1 MQRCLLTSE
10 ELRIHFA
17 SAEDEENEDEEEE
30 TVDAQDETS
39 EEDDD
44 EESDD
49 VSAQDEESDSEED
62 DDEEVDAQS
71 EDETSEDDDE
81 DDDED
86 EDVSAQDEEDTDDED
101 EEPKQATGSMPRFR
115 VVAYT
120 GGKIRVSGWQY
131 PVVVDLAGL
140 EIPSQR
146 IPVRFNHDPA
156 SGIGHTTKIAVVKSA
171 LVAEGVISRSTAA
184 AMEVIES
191 AKKGFP
197 WQASVGL
204 SVEEYEEVDED
215 EEVEVNG
222 SKFTGPLIV
231 VSRSILE
238 EISFVDL
245 GADRNTT
252 VSVAAKRRFTMTTN
266 GRSSGKNG
274 TSARAIIAR
283 AKAERRR
290 LATIRALI
298 EEAASSRYVDIEL
311 LERIAARA
319 EDEGWDVQRTELE
332 ILRATRPRVREI
344 GQRQKTYTPAVI
356 EAALCL
362 SCGIPDERLAQDRD
376 YGEKVVEQAWPLRR
390 RGLLGMLSLAL
401 EASGVRVPYN
411 PNELYDTIV
420 QMQRTPNLQAAGFS
434 SINLPGILG
443 NVANKILLEAFTEQ
457 PATYDQIAAIEDF
470 SNFHVHNIYRLDAT
484 GSFVRVPHDGEL
496 PHGQLVE
503 SAYTNKLDTY
513 GMMLTITRQQIV
525 NDDLGAFKSLIAQ
538 LGRRA
543 RIALER
549 ALYNVVMEAT
559 DNFYSAANGNRLTT
573 APLGIDSIGRAR
585 AALSKMLDA
594 NGDPLAI
601 EGQYLLVP
609 PELEPLALQIYTSM
623 TLNETTDV
631 NKPKPVNN
639 PYVNRYKPV
648 SSPFLSSGTGA
659 GQSPTTWY
667 MIANPSQV
675 PAYQVAFLEGRRA
688 PTIETADTEFRTL
701 GLSMRAYWDFGVAR
715 IDPRGAIKATA

>member
-1 MQRCLLTSE
+1 MKRCRLTSE
-10 ELRIHFA
+10 DLRIRFA
-17 SAEDEENEDEEEE
+17 LPEEEDEEEKE
-30 TVDAQDETS
+30 TVDAQDDEEDEEDDDEDETDNEDES
-39 EEDDD
+39 SDEEDDD
-44 EESDD
+44 EEKDAR
-49 VSAQDEESDSEED
+49 AQ
-62 DDEEVDAQS
+62 AQGQ
-71 EDETSEDDDE
+71 EK
-81 DDDED
+81 
-86 EDVSAQDEEDTDDED
+86 
-101 EEPKQATGSMPRFR
+101 PKQAAGSMPRFR
-115 VVAYT
+115 VLAYT

-140 EIPSQR
+140 EIPSQK
-146 IPVRFNHDPA
+146 IPVRFNHDPN
-156 SGIGHTTKIAVVKSA
+156 SGIGHTTKIAVVESA

-204 SVEEYEEVDED
+204 SVEDYEEIDED
-215 EEVEVNG
+215 EDVEVNG

-231 VSRSILE
+231 ISRSILD

-252 VSVAAKRRFTMTTN
+252 VSVAAKRSITMTTN
-266 GRSSGKNG
+266 EQSTSKND
-274 TSARAIIAR
+274 TSAKAIIAR

-290 LATIRALI
+290 LAAIRALI
-298 EEAASSRYVDIEL
+298 EEAASSRNVDIEL

-332 ILRATRPRVREI
+332 ILRATRPRVKEV

-362 SCGIPDERLAQDRD
+362 SCGIPDERLAKDRD

-420 QMQRTPNLQAAGFS
+420 QMQRSPNLQAAGFS
-434 SINLPGILG
+434 TVNLPGILG
-443 NVANKILLEAFTEQ
+443 NVANKILLDAFTQQ
-457 PATYDQIAAIEDF
+457 PVTYDQIAAIEDF

-559 DNFYSAANGNRLTT
+559 DNFYSAANGNRLTS

-601 EGQYLLVP
+601 EGQYILVP

-623 TLNETTDV
+623 TLNETTEV
-631 NKPKPVNN
+631 NRPRPVNN

-648 SSPFLSSGTGA
+648 SSPFLSSGSGA

-667 MIANPSQV
+667 MIANPALV
-675 PAYQVAFLEGRRA
+675 PAFQVAFLEGRRA

>member
-1 MQRCLLTSE
+1 MKRCRLTSE
-10 ELRIHFA
+10 ELRIRFA
-17 SAEDEENEDEEEE
+17 SPEDEEKEDEEEE
-30 TVDAQDETS
+30 ETDDAQEDEENDDEEETDNEDDEEDVGTQGEDES
-39 EEDDD
+39 SDEEDDD
-44 EESDD
+44 EEKD
-49 VSAQDEESDSEED
+49 AQD
-62 DDEEVDAQS
+62 
-71 EDETSEDDDE
+71 
-81 DDDED
+81 
-86 EDVSAQDEEDTDDED
+86 QDEEDIDDED
-101 EEPKQATGSMPRFR
+101 EEEPKRAAGNMPRFR
-115 VVAYT
+115 VLAYT
-120 GGKIRVSGWQY
+120 GGKIRVSGWQH

-146 IPVRFNHDPA
+146 IPVRFNHDPN

-204 SVEEYEEVDED
+204 SVEEYEEIDED
-215 EEVEVNG
+215 EEVGVNG

-231 VSRSILE
+231 VSRSILD

-252 VSVAAKRRFTMTTN
+252 VSVAAKRRVTMTTN
-266 GRSSGKNG
+266 GHASGKNA

-290 LATIRALI
+290 LAAIRALI
-298 EEAASSRYVDIEL
+298 EEAASSRHVDIEL

-332 ILRATRPRVREI
+332 ILRATRPRVKEI

-362 SCGIPDERLAQDRD
+362 SCGIPDERLAKDRD

-457 PATYDQIAAIEDF
+457 PVTYDQIAAIEDF

-549 ALYNVVMEAT
+549 ALYNVVMEPT
-559 DNFYSAANGNRLTT
+559 DNFYSAANGNRLTS

-609 PELEPLALQIYTSM
+609 PELEPLALQIYTSI
-623 TLNETTDV
+623 TLNETTEV
-631 NKPKPVNN
+631 NRPRPVNN
-639 PYVNRYKPV
+639 PYVNRYKPI
-648 SSPFLSSGTGA
+648 SSPFLSSGSGA

-675 PAYQVAFLEGRRA
+675 PAFQVAFLEGRRA
-688 PTIETADTEFRTL
+688 PTIETSDTEFRTL

>member
-1 MQRCLLTSE
+1 MKRCRLTSE
-10 ELRIHFA
+10 DLRIRFA
-17 SAEDEENEDEEEE
+17 LPEEEDEEEKE
-30 TVDAQDETS
+30 TVDAQDDEEDEEDDDEDETDNEDES
-39 EEDDD
+39 SDEEDDD
-44 EESDD
+44 EEKDAW
-49 VSAQDEESDSEED
+49 AQ
-62 DDEEVDAQS
+62 AQGQ
-71 EDETSEDDDE
+71 EK
-81 DDDED
+81 
-86 EDVSAQDEEDTDDED
+86 
-101 EEPKQATGSMPRFR
+101 PKQAAGSMPRFR
-115 VVAYT
+115 VLAYT

-146 IPVRFNHDPA
+146 IPVRFNHDPN
-156 SGIGHTTKIAVVKSA
+156 SGIGHTTKIAVVESA

-204 SVEEYEEVDED
+204 SVEDYEEIDED

-231 VSRSILE
+231 ISRSILD

-252 VSVAAKRRFTMTTN
+252 VSVAAKRSITMTTN
-266 GRSSGKNG
+266 EQSTSKND
-274 TSARAIIAR
+274 TSAKAIIAR

-290 LATIRALI
+290 LAAIRALI
-298 EEAASSRYVDIEL
+298 EEAASSRNVDIEL
-311 LERIAARA
+311 LERIAAQA

-332 ILRATRPRVREI
+332 ILRATRPRVKEV

-362 SCGIPDERLAQDRD
+362 SCGIPDERLAKDRD

-401 EASGVRVPYN
+401 EAAGVRVPYN

-420 QMQRTPNLQAAGFS
+420 QMQRSPNLQAAGFS
-434 SINLPGILG
+434 TVNLPGILG
-443 NVANKILLEAFTEQ
+443 NVANKILLDAFTQQ
-457 PATYDQIAAIEDF
+457 PVTYDQIAAIEDF

-559 DNFYSAANGNRLTT
+559 DNFYSAANGNRLTS

-601 EGQYLLVP
+601 EGQYILVP

-623 TLNETTDV
+623 TLNETTEV
-631 NKPKPVNN
+631 NRPRPVNN

-648 SSPFLSSGTGA
+648 SSPFLSSGSGA

-667 MIANPSQV
+667 MIANPALV
-675 PAYQVAFLEGRRA
+675 PAFQVAFLEGRRA

>member
-1 MQRCLLTSE
+1 MKRCRLTSE
-10 ELRIHFA
+10 ELRIRFA
-17 SAEDEENEDEEEE
+17 LPEDEEEDEEKE
-30 TVDAQDETS
+30 TVDGQND

-44 EESDD
+44 EEETDDEDESSD
-49 VSAQDEESDSEED
+49 EED
-62 DDEEVDAQS
+62 DDEEKDAQ
-71 EDETSEDDDE
+71 
-81 DDDED
+81 
-86 EDVSAQDEEDTDDED
+86 AQAQGQK
-101 EEPKQATGSMPRFR
+101 EPKQATGSMPRFR
-115 VVAYT
+115 VLAYT
-120 GGKIRVSGWQY
+120 GGKIRVSGWQQ

-140 EIPSQR
+140 EIPSQK
-146 IPVRFNHDPA
+146 IPVRFNHDPN
-156 SGIGHTTKIAVVKSA
+156 SGIGHTTKIAVVESA

-204 SVEEYEEVDED
+204 SVEEYEEIDED
-215 EEVEVNG
+215 EDVEVNG

-231 VSRSILE
+231 ISRSILD

-252 VSVAAKRRFTMTTN
+252 VSVAANRSITMTTN
-266 GRSSGKNG
+266 EQSTSKND
-274 TSARAIIAR
+274 TSAKAIIAR

-290 LATIRALI
+290 LAAIRALI
-298 EEAASSRYVDIEL
+298 EEAASSRHVDIEL
-311 LERIAARA
+311 LERIAAQA
-319 EDEGWDVQRTELE
+319 EEEGWDVQRTELE
-332 ILRATRPRVREI
+332 ILRATRPRVKEI

-362 SCGIPDERLAQDRD
+362 SCGIPDERLAKDRD

-420 QMQRTPNLQAAGFS
+420 QMQRSPNLQAAGFS
-434 SINLPGILG
+434 TVNLPGILG
-443 NVANKILLEAFTEQ
+443 NVANKILLDAFTQQ
-457 PATYDQIAAIEDF
+457 PVTYDQIAAIEDF

-559 DNFYSAANGNRLTT
+559 DNFYSAANGNRLTS

-601 EGQYLLVP
+601 EGQYILVP

-623 TLNETTDV
+623 TLNETTEV
-631 NKPKPVNN
+631 NRPRPVNN
-639 PYVNRYKPV
+639 PYVNRYKPI
-648 SSPFLSSGTGA
+648 SSPFLSSGSGA

-667 MIANPSQV
+667 MIANPSLV
-675 PAYQVAFLEGRRA
+675 PAFQVAFLEGRRA

>member
-1 MQRCLLTSE
+1 MKRCRLTSE
-10 ELRIHFA
+10 DLRIRFA
-17 SAEDEENEDEEEE
+17 LPEEEDEEEKE
-30 TVDAQDETS
+30 TVDAQDEEEDEEDDDEDETDNEDES
-39 EEDDD
+39 SDEEDDD
-44 EESDD
+44 EEKDAR
-49 VSAQDEESDSEED
+49 AQ
-62 DDEEVDAQS
+62 AQGQ
-71 EDETSEDDDE
+71 EK
-81 DDDED
+81 
-86 EDVSAQDEEDTDDED
+86 
-101 EEPKQATGSMPRFR
+101 PKQAAGSMPRFR
-115 VVAYT
+115 VLAYT

-140 EIPSQR
+140 EIPSQK
-146 IPVRFNHDPA
+146 IPVRFNHDPN
-156 SGIGHTTKIAVVKSA
+156 SGIGHTTKIAVVESA

-204 SVEEYEEVDED
+204 SVEDYEEIDED

-231 VSRSILE
+231 ISRSILD

-252 VSVAAKRRFTMTTN
+252 VSVAAKRSITMTTN
-266 GRSSGKNG
+266 EQSTSKNE
-274 TSARAIIAR
+274 TSAKAIIAR

-290 LATIRALI
+290 LAAIRALI
-298 EEAASSRYVDIEL
+298 EEAASSRNVDIEL

-332 ILRATRPRVREI
+332 ILRATRPRVKEV

-362 SCGIPDERLAQDRD
+362 SCGIPDERLAKDRD

-401 EASGVRVPYN
+401 EAAGVRVPYN

-420 QMQRTPNLQAAGFS
+420 QMQRSPNLQAAGFS
-434 SINLPGILG
+434 TVNLPGILG
-443 NVANKILLEAFTEQ
+443 NVANKILLDAFTQQ
-457 PATYDQIAAIEDF
+457 PVTYDQIAAIEDF

-559 DNFYSAANGNRLTT
+559 DNFYSAANGNRLTS

-601 EGQYLLVP
+601 EGQYILVP

-623 TLNETTDV
+623 TLNETTEV
-631 NKPKPVNN
+631 NRPRPVNN

-648 SSPFLSSGTGA
+648 SSPFLSSGSGA

-667 MIANPSQV
+667 MIANPALV
-675 PAYQVAFLEGRRA
+675 PAFQVAFLEGRRA

>member
-1 MQRCLLTSE
+1 MKRCRLTSE
-10 ELRIHFA
+10 ELRIRFA
-17 SAEDEENEDEEEE
+17 LPEDEDEDEEKE
-30 TVDAQDETS
+30 TVDGQND

-44 EESDD
+44 EEETDDEDESSD
-49 VSAQDEESDSEED
+49 EED
-62 DDEEVDAQS
+62 DDEEKDAQ
-71 EDETSEDDDE
+71 
-81 DDDED
+81 
-86 EDVSAQDEEDTDDED
+86 AQAQGQK
-101 EEPKQATGSMPRFR
+101 EPRQATGSMPRFR
-115 VVAYT
+115 VLAYT
-120 GGKIRVSGWQY
+120 GGKIRVSGWQH

-140 EIPSQR
+140 EIPSQK
-146 IPVRFNHDPA
+146 IPVRFNHDPN
-156 SGIGHTTKIAVVKSA
+156 SGIGHTTKIAVVESA

-204 SVEEYEEVDED
+204 SVEDYEEIDED
-215 EEVEVNG
+215 EDVEVNG

-231 VSRSILE
+231 ISRSILD

-252 VSVAAKRRFTMTTN
+252 VSVAANRSITMTTN
-266 GRSSGKNG
+266 EQSTSKSD
-274 TSARAIIAR
+274 TSAKAIIAR

-290 LATIRALI
+290 LAAIRALI
-298 EEAASSRYVDIEL
+298 EEAASSRHVDIEL
-311 LERIAARA
+311 LERIAAQA
-319 EDEGWDVQRTELE
+319 EEEGWDVQRTELE
-332 ILRATRPRVREI
+332 ILRATRPRVKEV

-362 SCGIPDERLAQDRD
+362 SCGIPDERLAKDRD

-420 QMQRTPNLQAAGFS
+420 QMQRSPNLQAAGFS
-434 SINLPGILG
+434 TVNLPGILG
-443 NVANKILLEAFTEQ
+443 NVANKILLDAFTQQ
-457 PATYDQIAAIEDF
+457 PVTYDQIAAIEDF

-559 DNFYSAANGNRLTT
+559 DNFYSAANGNRLTS
-573 APLGIDSIGRAR
+573 APLGIESIGRAR

-601 EGQYLLVP
+601 EGQYILVP

-623 TLNETTDV
+623 TLNETTEV
-631 NKPKPVNN
+631 NRPRPVNN

-648 SSPFLSSGTGA
+648 SSPFLSSGSGA

-667 MIANPSQV
+667 MIANPSLV
-675 PAYQVAFLEGRRA
+675 PAFQVAFLEGRRA

>member
-1 MQRCLLTSE
+1 MKRCRLTSE
-10 ELRIHFA
+10 DLRIRFA
-17 SAEDEENEDEEEE
+17 LPEEEDEEEKE
-30 TVDAQDETS
+30 TVDAQDEEEDEEDDDEDETDNEDES
-39 EEDDD
+39 SDEEDDD
-44 EESDD
+44 EEKDAR
-49 VSAQDEESDSEED
+49 AQ
-62 DDEEVDAQS
+62 AQGQ
-71 EDETSEDDDE
+71 EK
-81 DDDED
+81 
-86 EDVSAQDEEDTDDED
+86 
-101 EEPKQATGSMPRFR
+101 PKQAAGSMPRFR
-115 VVAYT
+115 VLAYT

-131 PVVVDLAGL
+131 PVVVDLSGL

-146 IPVRFNHDPA
+146 IPVRFNHDPN
-156 SGIGHTTKIAVVKSA
+156 SGIGHTTKIAVVESA
-171 LVAEGVISRSTAA
+171 LIAEGVISRSTAA

-204 SVEEYEEVDED
+204 SVEDYEEIDED
-215 EEVEVNG
+215 EDVEVNG

-231 VSRSILE
+231 ISRSILD

-252 VSVAAKRRFTMTTN
+252 VSVAAKRSITMTTN
-266 GRSSGKNG
+266 EQSTSKND
-274 TSARAIIAR
+274 TSAKAIIAR

-290 LATIRALI
+290 LAAIRALI
-298 EEAASSRYVDIEL
+298 EEAASSRNVDIEL

-332 ILRATRPRVREI
+332 ILRATRPRVKEV

-362 SCGIPDERLAQDRD
+362 SCGIPDERLAKDRD

-434 SINLPGILG
+434 TVNLPGILG
-443 NVANKILLEAFTEQ
+443 NVANKILLDAFTQQ
-457 PATYDQIAAIEDF
+457 PVTYDQIAAIEDF

-559 DNFYSAANGNRLTT
+559 DNFYSAANGNRLTS

-601 EGQYLLVP
+601 EGQYILVP

-623 TLNETTDV
+623 TLNETTEV
-631 NKPKPVNN
+631 NRPRPVNN

-648 SSPFLSSGTGA
+648 SSPFLSSGSGA

-667 MIANPSQV
+667 MIANPALV
-675 PAYQVAFLEGRRA
+675 PAFQVAFLEGRRA

>member
-1 MQRCLLTSE
+1 MKRCRLTSE
-10 ELRIHFA
+10 ELRIRFA
-17 SAEDEENEDEEEE
+17 LPEDEEEDEEKE
-30 TVDAQDETS
+30 TVDGQND

-44 EESDD
+44 EEETDDEDESSD
-49 VSAQDEESDSEED
+49 EED
-62 DDEEVDAQS
+62 DDEEKDAQ
-71 EDETSEDDDE
+71 
-81 DDDED
+81 
-86 EDVSAQDEEDTDDED
+86 AQAQGQK
-101 EEPKQATGSMPRFR
+101 EPKQATGSMPRFR
-115 VVAYT
+115 VLAYT
-120 GGKIRVSGWQY
+120 GGKIRVSGWQQ

-140 EIPSQR
+140 EIPSQK
-146 IPVRFNHDPA
+146 IPVRFNHDPN
-156 SGIGHTTKIAVVKSA
+156 SGIGHTTKIAVVESA

-204 SVEEYEEVDED
+204 SVEEYEEIDED
-215 EEVEVNG
+215 EDVEVNG

-231 VSRSILE
+231 ISRSILD

-252 VSVAAKRRFTMTTN
+252 VSVAANRSITMTTN
-266 GRSSGKNG
+266 EQPTSKSD
-274 TSARAIIAR
+274 TSAKAIIAR

-290 LATIRALI
+290 LAAIRALI
-298 EEAASSRYVDIEL
+298 EEAASSRHVDIEL
-311 LERIAARA
+311 LERIAAQA
-319 EDEGWDVQRTELE
+319 EEEGWDVQRTELE
-332 ILRATRPRVREI
+332 ILRATRPRVKEI

-362 SCGIPDERLAQDRD
+362 SCGIPDERLAKDRD

-420 QMQRTPNLQAAGFS
+420 QMQRSPNLQAAGFS
-434 SINLPGILG
+434 TVNLPGILG
-443 NVANKILLEAFTEQ
+443 NVANKILLDAFTQQ
-457 PATYDQIAAIEDF
+457 PVTYDQIAAIEDF

-559 DNFYSAANGNRLTT
+559 DNFYSAANGNRLTS

-601 EGQYLLVP
+601 EGQYILVP

-623 TLNETTDV
+623 TLNETTEV
-631 NKPKPVNN
+631 NRPRPVNN
-639 PYVNRYKPV
+639 PYVNRYKPI
-648 SSPFLSSGTGA
+648 SSPFLSSGSGA

-667 MIANPSQV
+667 MIANPSLV
-675 PAYQVAFLEGRRA
+675 PAFQVAFLEGRRA

>member
-1 MQRCLLTSE
+1 MKRCRLTSE
-10 ELRIHFA
+10 ELRIRFA
-17 SAEDEENEDEEEE
+17 LPEDEDEDEEKE
-30 TVDAQDETS
+30 TVDGQND

-44 EESDD
+44 EEETDDEDESSD
-49 VSAQDEESDSEED
+49 EED
-62 DDEEVDAQS
+62 DDEEKDAQ
-71 EDETSEDDDE
+71 
-81 DDDED
+81 
-86 EDVSAQDEEDTDDED
+86 AQGQK
-101 EEPKQATGSMPRFR
+101 EPKQATGSMPRFR
-115 VVAYT
+115 VLAYT

-140 EIPSQR
+140 EIPSQK
-146 IPVRFNHDPA
+146 IPVRFNHDPN
-156 SGIGHTTKIAVVKSA
+156 SGIGHTTKIAVVESA

-204 SVEEYEEVDED
+204 SVEDYEEIDED
-215 EEVEVNG
+215 EDVEVNG

-231 VSRSILE
+231 ISRSILD

-252 VSVAAKRRFTMTTN
+252 VSVAAKRSITMTTN
-266 GRSSGKNG
+266 EQPTSKSD
-274 TSARAIIAR
+274 TSAKAIIAR

-290 LATIRALI
+290 LAAIRALI
-298 EEAASSRYVDIEL
+298 EEAASSRHVDIEL
-311 LERIAARA
+311 LERIAAQA
-319 EDEGWDVQRTELE
+319 EEEGWDVQRTELE
-332 ILRATRPRVREI
+332 ILRATRPRVKEV

-362 SCGIPDERLAQDRD
+362 SCGIPDERLAKDRD

-401 EASGVRVPYN
+401 EAAGVRVPYN

-420 QMQRTPNLQAAGFS
+420 QMQRSPNLQAAGFS
-434 SINLPGILG
+434 TVNLPGILG
-443 NVANKILLEAFTEQ
+443 NVANKILLDAFTQQ
-457 PATYDQIAAIEDF
+457 PVTYDQIAAIEDF

-559 DNFYSAANGNRLTT
+559 DNFYSAANGNRLTS

-601 EGQYLLVP
+601 EGQYILVP

-623 TLNETTDV
+623 TLNETTEV
-631 NKPKPVNN
+631 NRPRPVNN
-639 PYVNRYKPV
+639 PYVNRYKPI
-648 SSPFLSSGTGA
+648 SSPFLSSGSGA

-667 MIANPSQV
+667 MIANPALV
-675 PAYQVAFLEGRRA
+675 PAFQVAFLEGRRA

>member
-1 MQRCLLTSE
+1 MKRCRLTSE
-10 ELRIHFA
+10 ELRIRFA
-17 SAEDEENEDEEEE
+17 LPEDEDEDEEKE
-30 TVDAQDETS
+30 TVDGQND

-44 EESDD
+44 EEETDDEDESSD
-49 VSAQDEESDSEED
+49 EED
-62 DDEEVDAQS
+62 DDEEKDAQ
-71 EDETSEDDDE
+71 
-81 DDDED
+81 
-86 EDVSAQDEEDTDDED
+86 AQAQGQK
-101 EEPKQATGSMPRFR
+101 EPKQATGSMPRFR
-115 VVAYT
+115 VLAYT
-120 GGKIRVSGWQY
+120 GGKIRVSGWQH

-140 EIPSQR
+140 EIPSQK
-146 IPVRFNHDPA
+146 IPVRFNHDPN
-156 SGIGHTTKIAVVKSA
+156 SGIGHTTKIAVVESA

-204 SVEEYEEVDED
+204 SVEDYEEIDED
-215 EEVEVNG
+215 EDVEVNG

-231 VSRSILE
+231 ISRSILD

-252 VSVAAKRRFTMTTN
+252 VSVAANRSITMTTN
-266 GRSSGKNG
+266 EQPTSKSD
-274 TSARAIIAR
+274 TSAKAIIAR

-290 LATIRALI
+290 LAAIRALI
-298 EEAASSRYVDIEL
+298 EEAASSRHVDIEL
-311 LERIAARA
+311 LERIAAQA
-319 EDEGWDVQRTELE
+319 EEEGWDVQRTELE
-332 ILRATRPRVREI
+332 ILRATRPRVKEI

-362 SCGIPDERLAQDRD
+362 SCGIPDERLAKDRD

-420 QMQRTPNLQAAGFS
+420 QMQRSPNLQAAGFS
-434 SINLPGILG
+434 TVNLPGILG
-443 NVANKILLEAFTEQ
+443 NVANKILLDAFTQQ
-457 PATYDQIAAIEDF
+457 PVTYDQIAAIEDF

-559 DNFYSAANGNRLTT
+559 DNFYSAANGNRLTS

-601 EGQYLLVP
+601 EGQYILVP

-623 TLNETTDV
+623 TLNETTEV
-631 NKPKPVNN
+631 NRPRPVNN
-639 PYVNRYKPV
+639 PYVNRYKPI
-648 SSPFLSSGTGA
+648 SSPFLSSGSGA

-667 MIANPSQV
+667 MIANPSLV
-675 PAYQVAFLEGRRA
+675 PAFQVAFLEGRRA

>member
-1 MQRCLLTSE
+1 
-10 ELRIHFA
+10 
-17 SAEDEENEDEEEE
+17 
-30 TVDAQDETS
+30 
-39 EEDDD
+39 
-44 EESDD
+44 
-49 VSAQDEESDSEED
+49 
-62 DDEEVDAQS
+62 
-71 EDETSEDDDE
+71 
-81 DDDED
+81 
-86 EDVSAQDEEDTDDED
+86 
-101 EEPKQATGSMPRFR
+101 
-115 VVAYT
+115 
-120 GGKIRVSGWQY
+120 
-131 PVVVDLAGL
+131 
-140 EIPSQR
+140 
-146 IPVRFNHDPA
+146 
-156 SGIGHTTKIAVVKSA
+156 
-171 LVAEGVISRSTAA
+171 
-184 AMEVIES
+184 
-191 AKKGFP
+191 
-197 WQASVGL
+197 
-204 SVEEYEEVDED
+204 
-215 EEVEVNG
+215 
-222 SKFTGPLIV
+222 
-231 VSRSILE
+231 
-238 EISFVDL
+238 
-245 GADRNTT
+245 
-252 VSVAAKRRFTMTTN
+252 MTTN
-266 GRSSGKNG
+266 EQSTSKND
-274 TSARAIIAR
+274 TSAKAIIAR

-290 LATIRALI
+290 LAAIRALI
-298 EEAASSRYVDIEL
+298 EDAASSRNVDIEL
-311 LERIAARA
+311 LERIAAQA

-332 ILRATRPRVREI
+332 ILRATRPRVKEV

-362 SCGIPDERLAQDRD
+362 SCGIPDERLAKDRD

-401 EASGVRVPYN
+401 EAAGVRVPYN

-420 QMQRTPNLQAAGFS
+420 QMQRSPNLQAAGFS
-434 SINLPGILG
+434 TVNLPGILG
-443 NVANKILLEAFTEQ
+443 NVANKILLDAFTQQ
-457 PATYDQIAAIEDF
+457 PVTYDQIAAIEDF

-559 DNFYSAANGNRLTT
+559 DNFYSAANGNRLTS

-601 EGQYLLVP
+601 EGQYILVP

-623 TLNETTDV
+623 TLNETTEV
-631 NKPKPVNN
+631 NRPRPVNN

-648 SSPFLSSGTGA
+648 SSPFLSSGSGA

-667 MIANPSQV
+667 MIANPALV
-675 PAYQVAFLEGRRA
+675 PAFQVAFLEGRRA

>member
-1 MQRCLLTSE
+1 MKRCRLTSE
-10 ELRIHFA
+10 DLRIRFA
-17 SAEDEENEDEEEE
+17 LPEEEDEEEKE
-30 TVDAQDETS
+30 TVDAQDDEED

-44 EESDD
+44 E
-49 VSAQDEESDSEED
+49 DETDN
-62 DDEEVDAQS
+62 
-71 EDETSEDDDE
+71 EDESSDDE
-81 DDDED
+81 DDDEEKD
-86 EDVSAQDEEDTDDED
+86 AWAQAQGQEK
-101 EEPKQATGSMPRFR
+101 PKQAAGSMPRFR
-115 VVAYT
+115 VLAYT

-146 IPVRFNHDPA
+146 IPVRFNHDPN
-156 SGIGHTTKIAVVKSA
+156 SGIGHTTKIAVVESA

-204 SVEEYEEVDED
+204 SVEDYEEIDED
-215 EEVEVNG
+215 EDVEVNG

-231 VSRSILE
+231 ISRSILD

-252 VSVAAKRRFTMTTN
+252 VSVAAKRSITMTTN
-266 GRSSGKNG
+266 EQSTSKND
-274 TSARAIIAR
+274 TSAKAIIAR

-290 LATIRALI
+290 LAAIRALI
-298 EEAASSRYVDIEL
+298 EEAASSRNVDIEL
-311 LERIAARA
+311 LERIAAQA

-332 ILRATRPRVREI
+332 ILRATRPRVKEV

-362 SCGIPDERLAQDRD
+362 SCGIPDERLAKDRD

-401 EASGVRVPYN
+401 EAAGVRVPYN

-420 QMQRTPNLQAAGFS
+420 QMQRSPNLQAAGFS
-434 SINLPGILG
+434 TVNLPGILG
-443 NVANKILLEAFTEQ
+443 NVANKILLDAFTQQ
-457 PATYDQIAAIEDF
+457 PVTYDQIAAIEDF

-559 DNFYSAANGNRLTT
+559 DNFYSAANGNRLTS

-601 EGQYLLVP
+601 EGQYILVP

-623 TLNETTDV
+623 TLNETTEV
-631 NKPKPVNN
+631 NRPRPVNN

-648 SSPFLSSGTGA
+648 SSPFLSSGSGA

-667 MIANPSQV
+667 MIANPALV
-675 PAYQVAFLEGRRA
+675 PAFQVAFLEGRRA

>member
-1 MQRCLLTSE
+1 MKRCRLTSE
-10 ELRIHFA
+10 DLRIRFA
-17 SAEDEENEDEEEE
+17 LPEEEDEEEKE
-30 TVDAQDETS
+30 TVDAQDD
-39 EEDDD
+39 EED
-44 EESDD
+44 E
-49 VSAQDEESDSEED
+49 
-62 DDEEVDAQS
+62 
-71 EDETSEDDDE
+71 E

-86 EDVSAQDEEDTDDED
+86 ETDNEDESSDKEDDDEEKDARAQAQGQEK
-101 EEPKQATGSMPRFR
+101 PKQAAGSMPRFR
-115 VVAYT
+115 VLAYT

-131 PVVVDLAGL
+131 PVVVDLSGL

-146 IPVRFNHDPA
+146 IPVRFNHDPN
-156 SGIGHTTKIAVVKSA
+156 SGIGHTTKIAVVESA
-171 LVAEGVISRSTAA
+171 LIAEGVISRSTAA

-204 SVEEYEEVDED
+204 SVEDYEEIDED
-215 EEVEVNG
+215 EDVEVNG

-231 VSRSILE
+231 ISRSILD

-252 VSVAAKRRFTMTTN
+252 VSVAAKRSITMTTN
-266 GRSSGKNG
+266 EQSTSKND
-274 TSARAIIAR
+274 TSAKAIIAR

-290 LATIRALI
+290 LAAIRALI
-298 EEAASSRYVDIEL
+298 EEAASSRNVDIEL

-332 ILRATRPRVREI
+332 ILRATRPRVKEV

-362 SCGIPDERLAQDRD
+362 SCGIPDERLAKDRD

-434 SINLPGILG
+434 TVNLPGILG
-443 NVANKILLEAFTEQ
+443 NVANKILLDAFTQQ
-457 PATYDQIAAIEDF
+457 PVTYDQIAAIEDF

-559 DNFYSAANGNRLTT
+559 DNFYSAANGNRLTS

-601 EGQYLLVP
+601 EGQYILVP

-623 TLNETTDV
+623 TLNETTEV
-631 NKPKPVNN
+631 NRPRPVNN

-648 SSPFLSSGTGA
+648 SSPFLSSGSGA

-667 MIANPSQV
+667 MIANPALV
-675 PAYQVAFLEGRRA
+675 PAFQVAFLEGRRA

>member
-1 MQRCLLTSE
+1 MKRCRLTSE
-10 ELRIHFA
+10 ELRIRFA
-17 SAEDEENEDEEEE
+17 LPEDEEEDEEKE
-30 TVDAQDETS
+30 TVDGQND

-44 EESDD
+44 EEETDDEDESSD
-49 VSAQDEESDSEED
+49 EED
-62 DDEEVDAQS
+62 DDEEKDAQ
-71 EDETSEDDDE
+71 
-81 DDDED
+81 
-86 EDVSAQDEEDTDDED
+86 AQGQGQK
-101 EEPKQATGSMPRFR
+101 EPKQATGSMPRFR
-115 VVAYT
+115 VLAYT
-120 GGKIRVSGWQY
+120 GGKIRVSGWQQ

-140 EIPSQR
+140 EIPSQK
-146 IPVRFNHDPA
+146 IPVRFNHDPN
-156 SGIGHTTKIAVVKSA
+156 SGIGHTTKIAVVESA

-204 SVEEYEEVDED
+204 SVEEYEEIDED
-215 EEVEVNG
+215 EDVEVNG

-231 VSRSILE
+231 ISRSILD

-252 VSVAAKRRFTMTTN
+252 VSVAANRSITMTTN
-266 GRSSGKNG
+266 EQSTSKND
-274 TSARAIIAR
+274 TSAKAIIAR

-290 LATIRALI
+290 LAAIRALI
-298 EEAASSRYVDIEL
+298 EEAASSRHVDIEL

-319 EDEGWDVQRTELE
+319 EEEGWDVQRTELE
-332 ILRATRPRVREI
+332 ILRATRPRVKEV

-362 SCGIPDERLAQDRD
+362 SCGIPDERLAKDRD

-420 QMQRTPNLQAAGFS
+420 QMQRSPNLQAAGFS
-434 SINLPGILG
+434 TVNLPGILG
-443 NVANKILLEAFTEQ
+443 NVANKILLDAFTQQ
-457 PATYDQIAAIEDF
+457 PVTYDQIAAIEDF

-559 DNFYSAANGNRLTT
+559 DNFYSAANGNRLTS

-601 EGQYLLVP
+601 EGQYILVP

-623 TLNETTDV
+623 TLNETTEV
-631 NKPKPVNN
+631 NRPRPVNN
-639 PYVNRYKPV
+639 PYVNRYKPI
-648 SSPFLSSGTGA
+648 SSPFLSSGSGA

-667 MIANPSQV
+667 MIANPSLV
-675 PAYQVAFLEGRRA
+675 PAFQVAFLEGRRA

>member
-1 MQRCLLTSE
+1 MKRCRLTSE
-10 ELRIHFA
+10 DLRIRFA
-17 SAEDEENEDEEEE
+17 LPEEEDEEKKE
-30 TVDAQDETS
+30 TVDAQDDEEDKEDDDEDETDNEDES
-39 EEDDD
+39 SDEEDDD
-44 EESDD
+44 EE
-49 VSAQDEESDSEED
+49 
-62 DDEEVDAQS
+62 DAQ
-71 EDETSEDDDE
+71 
-81 DDDED
+81 
-86 EDVSAQDEEDTDDED
+86 AQGEEDTDDED
-101 EEPKQATGSMPRFR
+101 EEEPKQAAGSMPRFR
-115 VVAYT
+115 VLAYT

-131 PVVVDLAGL
+131 PVVVDLSGL
-140 EIPSQR
+140 EIPSQK

-204 SVEEYEEVDED
+204 SVEDYEEIDED

-231 VSRSILE
+231 ISRSILD

-252 VSVAAKRRFTMTTN
+252 VSVAAKRSITMTTN
-266 GRSSGKNG
+266 EQSTSKND
-274 TSARAIIAR
+274 TSAKAIIAR

-290 LATIRALI
+290 LAAIRALI
-298 EEAASSRYVDIEL
+298 EEAASSRNVDIEL
-311 LERIAARA
+311 LERIAAQA

-332 ILRATRPRVREI
+332 ILRATRPRVKEV

-362 SCGIPDERLAQDRD
+362 SCGIPDERLAKDRD

-420 QMQRTPNLQAAGFS
+420 QMQRSPNLQAAGFS
-434 SINLPGILG
+434 TVNLPGILG
-443 NVANKILLEAFTEQ
+443 NVANKILLDAFTQQ
-457 PATYDQIAAIEDF
+457 PVTYDQIAAIEDF

-559 DNFYSAANGNRLTT
+559 DNFYSAANGNRLTS

-601 EGQYLLVP
+601 EGQYILVP

-623 TLNETTDV
+623 TLNETTEV
-631 NKPKPVNN
+631 NRPRPVNN

-648 SSPFLSSGTGA
+648 SSPFLSSGSGA

-667 MIANPSQV
+667 MIANPALV
-675 PAYQVAFLEGRRA
+675 PAFQVAFLEGRRA

>member
-1 MQRCLLTSE
+1 MKRCRLTSE
-10 ELRIHFA
+10 DLRIRFA
-17 SAEDEENEDEEEE
+17 SPSEDEEKEDEEEE
-30 TVDAQDETS
+30 TADVQEDEEDEDEEEDGSDEEVPNAQDEQ
-39 EEDDD
+39 EDNEDVD
-44 EESDD
+44 EEG
-49 VSAQDEESDSEED
+49 
-62 DDEEVDAQS
+62 S
-71 EDETSEDDDE
+71 EDEDGS
-81 DDDED
+81 
-86 EDVSAQDEEDTDDED
+86 SQDEEDTDDED
-101 EEPKQATGSMPRFR
+101 EKESKQSSATGSMPRFR
-115 VVAYT
+115 VLAYT
-120 GGKIRVSGWQY
+120 GGKIRVSGWRH

-140 EIPSQR
+140 EIPSQK
-146 IPVRFNHDPA
+146 IPVRFNHDPN
-156 SGIGHTTKIAVVKSA
+156 SGIGHTTKIAVVESA
-171 LVAEGVISRSTAA
+171 LVAEGVISRSTDV

-204 SVEEYEEVDED
+204 SVEEYEEIDED

-231 VSRSILE
+231 VSRSILD

-252 VSVAAKRRFTMTTN
+252 VSVAAKRRVTMTTN
-266 GRSSGKNG
+266 GNTNDKNS

-290 LATIRALI
+290 LAAIRALI
-298 EEAASSRYVDIEL
+298 EEAASSRHVDIEL

-332 ILRATRPRVREI
+332 ILRATRPRVKEI

-362 SCGIPDERLAQDRD
+362 SCGIPDERLAKDRD

-434 SINLPGILG
+434 TINLPGILG

-457 PATYDQIAAIEDF
+457 PVTYDQIAAIEDF

-559 DNFYSAANGNRLTT
+559 DNFYSAANGNRLTS

-609 PELEPLALQIYTSM
+609 PELEPLALQIYTSI

-648 SSPFLSSGTGA
+648 SSPFLSSGSGA

-667 MIANPSQV
+667 MIANPAQV
-675 PAYQVAFLEGRRA
+675 PAFQVAFLEGRRA